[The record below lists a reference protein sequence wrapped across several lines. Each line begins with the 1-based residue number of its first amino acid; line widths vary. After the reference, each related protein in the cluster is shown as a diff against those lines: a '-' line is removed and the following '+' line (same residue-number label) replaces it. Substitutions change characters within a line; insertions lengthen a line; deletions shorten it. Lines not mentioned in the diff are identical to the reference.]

1 PSGFLPLEPATSR
14 RILRALLS
22 FGDTHF
28 VEWVRLSRRFFKCEF
43 VPFLSPK
50 SSNTGILE
58 TKSNKILDRASRLRL
73 LCFRVLFWGGG
84 FSVPRWGCCGSSRP
98 RGGALERAVPAPVTR
113 VDGRGAL
120 RAARRPRPGRAGPSQ
135 GSAGSSAGPFPAPR
149 AALPCGNPGHGD
161 RGPSYQGL

>member
-1 PSGFLPLEPATSR
+1 MKASLSLWIDKSCKDPSVSRRLVPASEHSKDPAAFPCRIFHQLWRDPLDLPAPGGIGSVQRGGMRWDRPLHPPQSRVGLGLRGQLPRVPQPSGFLPLEPATSR

-58 TKSNKILDRASRLRL
+58 TKSKDRK
-73 LCFRVLFWGGG
+73 
-84 FSVPRWGCCGSSRP
+84 SV
-98 RGGALERAVPAPVTR
+98 V
-113 VDGRGAL
+113 
-120 RAARRPRPGRAGPSQ
+120 
-135 GSAGSSAGPFPAPR
+135 
-149 AALPCGNPGHGD
+149 
-161 RGPSYQGL
+161 